1 MSVVDEPALRE
12 RIRTISREARLDAV
26 GVAVHDYARDWD
38 FEENAEH
45 WFHAAST
52 FKVAVLLGVFKAAE
66 TGILRLDDQL
76 HVRNRFRSIV
86 DGSIYRID
94 LNRDGD
100 PSCHR
105 RIGRSMK
112 LAELA
117 HAMITRSGNLAT
129 NLLLD
134 FVGADFIQSML
145 ASAGVNGLKV
155 VRGVEDQRAFQ
166 DGVNNEATARG
177 LIQLFRIIDE
187 GEFFNDLSRQQIR
200 DILLAQE
207 FNSMI
212 PARLPANIKVAHKT
226 GEISNHWHDAGIVLV
241 PDRPAYIVAILT
253 SGSPALDQPQR
264 AVAAISEAIFRAV
277 AT

>member
-12 RIRTISREARLDAV
+12 RIRTISRGARLDAV

-66 TGILRLDDQL
+66 SGILRLDDQL

-94 LNRDGD
+94 FNRDGD

-134 FVGADFIQSML
+134 FVGADFLQSML

-166 DGVNNEATARG
+166 DGRNNEATARG

-187 GEFFNDLSRQQIR
+187 GKFLNDLSRRQIR

-212 PARLPANIKVAHKT
+212 PARLPANVKVAHKT
-226 GEISNHWHDAGIVLV
+226 GEISNHWHDAGIVIV

-264 AVAAISEAIFRAV
+264 AVAAISEAIFQAV